1 MLNNWKD
8 YWIIKKSGLFDSI
21 YYLMNNPDVRR
32 ADVDPLM
39 HFVKYGWKEGRN
51 PSEKFDT
58 SYYLN
63 AYPDVKEAGIN
74 PLFHYIRHGK
84 SEGRLPQEIQDETN
98 FEKTI
103 TDEKCDV
110 SIIIPIYNAAEL
122 TKACIDKL
130 YRSSGNYSFEV
141 IVIDNCSTDQT
152 ESLLI
157 DEQKNRQNFSFYRM
171 QENLGFSGGVNF
183 GFSKSKGEYIVI
195 LNNDTLVTPGWLDR
209 ILEVFKSDSSIGII
223 SPVTNYVGEGP
234 QLDAEAK
241 EIHPEEIDEYAD
253 KIKEKGYVYEPI
265 RLVFFCVVINRAVF
279 DLLGYLD
286 LKYEKGNFEDDDY
299 CLRTRILGY
308 KLAIARNC
316 FVFHYGSATFNLNKI
331 SHSEWM
337 EKNKFYFY
345 QKAERIATSLR
356 HFKSDSAPQ
365 SVSIIVRTQ
374 NRPKLLVNALTSI
387 ANQTHHNFEV
397 VLVNDGGED
406 VQSIVQIFSAYYPI
420 TYIYNQDSI
429 GRTAA
434 INAGLRAAKGDW
446 IGFLDDDDI
455 IYPWH
460 LELLLDAARQNNA
473 SMVYGNHNRVLFQ
486 NMKDPTPEKIVEWT
500 PWEFNRNQ
508 LLVNN
513 YIPINSYLF
522 RHDLLESIGFW
533 SEELERLEDYDFL
546 LRLSTVC
553 NFYHVNKVVNEYRFY
568 LDMTN
573 TIFVDRH
580 KNVPTLFLIY
590 QKYPVEEEIL
600 IAERQKTL
608 DCMKNQSE
616 IIDLLLKKVQ
626 AKEIDINSARREIVA
641 LTAGV

>member
-1 MLNNWKD
+1 MLKYWRD
-8 YWIIKKSGLFDSI
+8 YWIIKRSGLFDPI

-32 ADVDPLM
+32 ADIDPLM

-51 PSEKFDT
+51 PSENFDT
-58 SYYLN
+58 SYYFN
-63 AYPDVKEAGIN
+63 AYPDVKESGIN
-74 PLFHYIRHGK
+74 PFFHYIRHGA
-84 SEGRLPQEIQDETN
+84 SEGRNPKETKEETLSEEAPVN
-98 FEKTI
+98 EKY
-103 TDEKCDV
+103 DV
-110 SIIIPIYNAAEL
+110 SIIIPVYNAAEL

-130 YRSSGNYSFEV
+130 HRSSGNYSFEV
-141 IVIDNCSTDQT
+141 IVVDNCSTDQT

-157 DEQKNRQNFSFYRM
+157 DERKNRQNFSFYRM

-209 ILEVFKSDSSIGII
+209 VLEVFKSDSSIGII

-241 EIHPEEIDEYAD
+241 EIRPEEIDEYAD

-265 RLVFFCVVINRAVF
+265 RLVFFCVAIKRAVF

-299 CLRTRILGY
+299 CLRTRMLGY

-331 SHSEWM
+331 SHSEWL
-337 EKNKFYFY
+337 EKNKVYFY
-345 QKAERIATSLR
+345 QKAERISTSLR
-356 HFKSDSAPQ
+356 HFKTDSSSQ
-365 SVSIIVRTQ
+365 SVSIIVRTK

-387 ANQTHHNFEV
+387 VNQTYHNFEV

-406 VQSIVQIFSAYYPI
+406 IQAIVQSFSAYYSI

-486 NMKDPTPEKIVEWT
+486 NMEDFIPDKIVEWT

-522 RHDLLESIGFW
+522 RHDLLETVGFW
-533 SEELERLEDYDFL
+533 DEDLERLEDYDFL

-553 NFYHVNKVVNEYRFY
+553 NFFHVNKVTSEYRFY

-573 TIFVDRH
+573 TIFVDRN

-590 QKYPVEEEIL
+590 QKYPVEEEMI
-600 IAERQKTL
+600 ITERQQTL
-608 DCMKNQSE
+608 DSLKVQS
-616 IIDLLLKKVQ
+616 IIIETLMKKVET
-626 AKEIDINSARREIVA
+626 KEIDTNSARREIVA
-641 LTAGV
+641 ITAGI